1 MSPSQEAAAAEE
13 QRILDEMAAAEA
25 EATSAEAKKRE
36 ELAEKQ
42 RLEDLAHP
50 SLKILLTPE
59 MQNELLQA
67 VASGY
72 EGLQVVGPLA
82 RELVL

>member
-1 MSPSQEAAAAEE
+1 
-13 QRILDEMAAAEA
+13 
-25 EATSAEAKKRE
+25 
-36 ELAEKQ
+36 
-42 RLEDLAHP
+42 
-50 SLKILLTPE
+50 LKILLTPE